1 MISAIFER
9 FVEKT
14 PITVMV
20 RATMERLF
28 EPEQLEQ
35 IFEEQAENQYTKT
48 LLFSDVV
55 GLMSL
60 VVCGVHPSVGAAYK
74 SLKGVLNVSNV
85 IRRQLTCPVATTNL
99 AG

>member
-28 EPEQLEQ
+28 ESEQLEQ

-74 SLKGVLNVSNV
+74 SF
-85 IRRQLTCPVATTNL
+85 
-99 AG
+99 